1 MKEIT
6 NRITIELALNGFLV
20 YVNSDL
26 TPGTVRKTPYVFE
39 TMESMQAF
47 IKNELTKVY

>member
-1 MKEIT
+1 MNKQT
-6 NRITIELALNGFLV
+6 YKITIEIAQNGFLIYLNDEFNINV
-20 YVNSDL
+20 C
-26 TPGTVRKTPYVFE
+26 RKAPYVFE